1 MTRLMR
7 SSRRTEAALCRSK
20 RPRRAPSSTLAD
32 GPRMFPSPSS
42 GGQGGGGR
50 VDAIVVGAGPNGL
63 AAAIVLAGVGKS
75 VHVLE
80 AESSIGGGAPSGA
93 ATASRFIHGLCSSA
107 LPLGAPSP
115 FFPNPPPAA
124 AALTYDPPATPPAP
138 P

>member
-20 RPRRAPSSTLAD
+20 RPRRSPSSTLAD
-32 GPRMFPSPSS
+32 GRRMFPSPSS

-80 AESSIGGGAPSGA
+80 AESSIGGGTRSDALTLPG
-93 ATASRFIHGLCSSA
+93 FIHHICSSVLA
-107 LPLGAPSP
+107 LA
-115 FFPNPPPAA
+115 PPPP
-124 AALTYDPPATPPAP
+124 LFPPPPP
-138 P
+138 